1 MLFLKFRPLQKLN
14 QFCYPRANI
23 FRSTMAD
30 SVEESSS
37 MNNQPSTINS
47 NLDLKKEQKDDSKV
61 KIENEAT
68 VQGTLITEGQAQVCF
83 PGSEDN
89 VFYNP
94 VQEFNR
100 DLRY

>member
-1 MLFLKFRPLQKLN
+1 MLFLKFRPLQKIKSILL
-14 QFCYPRANI
+14 PTWKL
-23 FRSTMAD
+23 FRSTMSD
-30 SVEESSS
+30 SVGESSS

-47 NLDLKKEQKDDSKV
+47 NLDVKKEQKDDSKV

-100 DLRY
+100 DLR